1 MDMLYGALGAFFFFA
16 VLLLGALLGWKL
28 RGRLSSVQTVEAPD
42 AEEMRRMKEEQ
53 AAFLRM
59 QNYNAE
65 TAYGLNASLEDEL
78 SGGETA

>member
-16 VLLLGALLGWKL
+16 VLLLGVLLGWKL
-28 RGRLSSVQTVEAPD
+28 REKLNPAPSVESPD
-42 AEEMRRMKEEQ
+42 AEELHRLKEEQ